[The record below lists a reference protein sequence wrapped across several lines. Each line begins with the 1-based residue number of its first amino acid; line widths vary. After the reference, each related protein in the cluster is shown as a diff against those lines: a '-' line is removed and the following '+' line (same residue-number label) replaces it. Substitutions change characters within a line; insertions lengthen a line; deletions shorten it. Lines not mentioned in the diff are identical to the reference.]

1 MDWWRLLKGI
11 GTGGLSEVPNIV
23 GEFTGTNAQVEAAKK
38 AAITQQDAANTSI
51 LENQRQY
58 NESMGFS
65 REQLANMQAQ
75 AEYAKQQGLL
85 AQQGQQ
91 PFLNAGLVAMNQ
103 QQGLLGLNGADQQQ
117 AIMDML
123 ANSPQMNEMA
133 KQGEMGILQNASPT
147 GGLRGGNTQWVLA
160 QSRPQLLNQMI
171 DQYYNRLGGFTGMG
185 FNAASNI
192 GNYGIGM
199 GGTAMQQGQLGINAA
214 QNAAKMGAQ
223 YAGANSD
230 LMQQQAAAKAGGQI
244 AQGGLARQQFG
255 DVMGLSRLAL
265 GAYGAFGGLGGAAA
279 GAAGAANAVGS
290 AGAPYAPGISNAMSM
305 GGLRTNP
312 SLNVNM
318 GAGLGTMPS
327 VAPTAPYVP
336 STDGASGFDTSM
348 NIGGLNAG
356 WVPYSGY
363 VKW

>member
-1 MDWWRLLKGI
+1 MSWIATAIGGGAVIGGI
-11 GTGGLSEVPNIV
+11 GSYLSSKSQA
-23 GEFTGTNAQVEAAKK
+23 GAAKE
-38 AAITQQDAANTSI
+38 ASQTQQDAAQASL

-91 PFLNAGLVAMNQ
+91 PFLNAGLGAMGQ
-103 QQGLLGLNGADQQQ
+103 QQAMLGMNGPEAQQ
-117 AIMDML
+117 AIMNML
-123 ANSPQMNEMA
+123 SSSPQMAEMA

-160 QSRPQLLNQMI
+160 QSRPQLLNQMM

-199 GGTAMQQGQLGINAA
+199 GGTAMQQGQLGMNAA

-244 AQGGLARQQFG
+244 AQGGLAHQQFS
-255 DVMGLSRLAL
+255 DLMGIGQLAL
-265 GAYGAFGGLGGAAA
+265 GAYGAFGGWGGA
-279 GAAGAANAVGS
+279 AAGAANAVGS

-318 GAGLGTMPS
+318 GAGLGAMPS

-336 STDGASGFDTSM
+336 STGGASGFDTSM

>member
-1 MDWWRLLKGI
+1 MSWIATSIAGGAVI
-11 GTGGLSEVPNIV
+11 GGVVSYLSSKSQSGAAKEASK
-23 GEFTGTNAQVEAAKK
+23 TQQEAAL
-38 AAITQQDAANTSI
+38 AGID
-51 LENQRQY
+51 ENRRQF

-75 AEYAKQQGLL
+75 AEYAKQQSAL

-91 PFLNAGLVAMNQ
+91 PFLNAGLGAM
-103 QQGLLGLNGADQQQ
+103 GQQQ
-117 AIMDML
+117 AMLGMNGPEAQQTIMNML
-123 ANSPQMNEMA
+123 SSSPQMAEMA
-133 KQGEMGILQNASPT
+133 KQGEMGILQNASAT
-147 GGLRGGNTQWVLA
+147 GGLRGGNTQGALA
-160 QSRPQLLNQMI
+160 QFRPQLLNQMM
-171 DQYYNRLGGFTGMG
+171 DQYYNQLGGFTGMG

-214 QNAAKMGAQ
+214 QNMARMGAQ

-230 LMQQQAAAKAGGQI
+230 LMQQIGAAKAGGQI
-244 AQGGLARQQFG
+244 AQGGLAHQQFS
-255 DVMGLSRLAL
+255 DLMGIGQMAI
-265 GAYGAFGGLGGAAA
+265 GAYGAFGGLGGS
-279 GAAGAANAVGS
+279 AANAVGS

-318 GAGLGTMPS
+318 GAGLGAMPS

-336 STDGASGFDTSM
+336 STGGGSGFDTSM